1 MRATCT
7 PGNMALDGASR
18 VDCPGIIRRMERF
31 VGAVGATLSVADA
44 FVATHCTLLGGGGL
58 S

>member
-1 MRATCT
+1 MT
-7 PGNMALDGASR
+7 LDGASR

-44 FVATHCTLLGGGGL
+44 FVAAHCTLLGGGGL